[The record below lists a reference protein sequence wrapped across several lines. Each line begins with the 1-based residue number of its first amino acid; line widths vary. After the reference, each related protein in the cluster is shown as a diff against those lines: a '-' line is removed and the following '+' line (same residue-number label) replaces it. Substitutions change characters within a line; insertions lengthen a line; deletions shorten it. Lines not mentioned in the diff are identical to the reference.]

1 MCEVRS
7 GLLPTL
13 RPATLTVSSP
23 IALHP
28 RRPGGRGRSQKRPQP
43 QPLHWGPT
51 HPPQESPGVAPG
63 SAEAPAPAPRS
74 PLPAGPPDAAKSP
87 APEGEGRVRRALPTT
102 PRPSVRARGSL
113 EESRSRGP
121 SGQLT
126 AWASPS
132 RVRSSRFSRWVSWS
146 RAQRSCAAS
155 SCSSSRALEASRVPE
170 SARSSWRGEGQ
181 RAGLAMPPPALC
193 SQTLPPL
200 PAPTAQPWGS
210 PGPIPPLHLPDRGS
224 LQVPL
229 PQHLAPPFY
238 HAGPAPS
245 PQELPPGVASF

>member
-102 PRPSVRARGSL
+102 ARPSVRARGSL

-200 PAPTAQPWGS
+200 PLRP
-210 PGPIPPLHLPDRGS
+210 HS
-224 LQVPL
+224 LGALQ
-229 PQHLAPPFY
+229 
-238 HAGPAPS
+238 APS
-245 PQELPPGVASF
+245 LPSICPTEGRSRYHFPST